1 MNLDLGSTF
10 GFQFDLNKVM
20 ALANEKVTYQ
30 SIATYP
36 MVERDLNFVVN
47 EEMLVGE
54 INRTIINNGRS
65 ILKKVEAV
73 NVFRH
78 ESVGKGKKAVAFN
91 LVFQSSSKTL
101 EDKDVNPV
109 IDEIIRVVSKKY
121 SANLR

>member
-1 MNLDLGSTF
+1 
-10 GFQFDLNKVM
+10 M